1 MELSSSTIA
10 RRPRCPIAN
19 ARLTVHGRLLLVRR
33 VVEDRRPVSHV
44 ARELGVS
51 RQCAHRW
58 VARFRQE
65 GVAGLADRSSR
76 PRSMPARTSPE
87 QEGAVLA
94 ARAELR
100 FGPARLAPVTSV
112 PARTISR
119 ILRRHGAPPLAWL
132 DPVTGAVIRA
142 SRSTAHRYEHEHPG

>member
-33 VVEDRRPVSHV
+33 VVEDRRPVAHV

-58 VARFRQE
+58 VNRFRAE
-65 GVAGLADRSSR
+65 G
-76 PRSMPARTSPE
+76 
-87 QEGAVLA
+87 
-94 ARAELR
+94 LR
-100 FGPARLAPVTSV
+100 G
-112 PARTISR
+112 
-119 ILRRHGAPPLAWL
+119 
-132 DPVTGAVIRA
+132 
-142 SRSTAHRYEHEHPG
+142 